1 MASPQVENG
10 HTKFANEILEQLMRI
25 HLSPNQWQ
33 VLMCILRKTYGYHK
47 KYDYLTNSQ
56 ICESTGILKPHV
68 SRALCY
74 LESMN
79 IITRKGKIIG
89 FQKDWEKW
97 KKLSKLVTNTKIPV
111 LVNTHTELPIMV
123 SELPVSVNIDTE
135 IPEMVNN
142 EKLPVLDTALP
153 ELVSKVT
160 SPLVTQ
166 KKYVNIQKKYIYN
179 QFLKFWETYPKKVGK
194 GNAEKVFLKLSPD
207 DSLFDIIINAVVS
220 QSKSEQ
226 WQSDGGKYIPHPA
239 TWLNGK
245 RWEDEIKIKGNGH
258 KQEVIK
264 SESIDSQLEKRG
276 IKID

>member
-1 MASPQVENG
+1 MANPQVENG

-33 VLMCILRKTYGYHK
+33 VLMCVLRKTYGYHK

-74 LESMN
+74 LELMN

-97 KKLSKLVTNTKIPV
+97 KKLSKMVTYKELPA
-111 LVNTHTELPIMV
+111 LVNLDTEIPNLV
-123 SELPVSVNIDTE
+123 SEIPVSVNIDTK

-142 EKLPVLDTALP
+142 KKLPVLDTVLP
-153 ELVSKVT
+153 EMVSKVT

-166 KKYVNIQKKYIYN
+166 KKYVNIQKKYIYS

-194 GNAEKVFLKLSPD
+194 GNAERAFLKLSPD
-207 DSLFDIIINAVVS
+207 DSMFSIILNAVIA

-245 RWEDEIKIKGNGH
+245 RWEDEIVVKNNGH

-276 IKID
+276 IKLD

>member
-1 MASPQVENG
+1 MANPQVENG

-33 VLMCILRKTYGYHK
+33 VLMCVLRKTYGYHK

-74 LESMN
+74 LELMN

-97 KKLSKLVTNTKIPV
+97 KKLSKMVTYK
-111 LVNTHTELPIMV
+111 
-123 SELPVSVNIDTE
+123 ELPVSVNLDTK

-142 EKLPVLDTALP
+142 KKLPVLDTVLP
-153 ELVSKVT
+153 EMVSKVT

-166 KKYVNIQKKYIYN
+166 KKYVNIQKKYIYS

-194 GNAEKVFLKLSPD
+194 GNAERVFLKLSPN
-207 DSLFDIIINAVVS
+207 DSLFSIIINAVIS

-226 WQSDGGKYIPHPA
+226 WQSDGGKYIPHPT

-245 RWEDEIKIKGNGH
+245 RWEDEIVVKNNGH

-264 SESIDSQLEKRG
+264 SESIDSKLEKRG